1 MLKKYVPDTSLVTT
15 WDVAEKF
22 EKCPL
27 MVVYEFDNKHLI
39 YVGTKHNSRTNK
51 AKESFDAI
59 NYAFANFGIEC
70 VVTEVERACKNIDCL
85 YKQDMSE
92 LAYSAYVAKRKEI
105 PYIFADT
112 NIADWIQKFDEF
124 SHKRAIQLQT
134 MWILNDARK
143 YKLHFSKPD
152 TVELAF
158 ENVKYNLRQMGYDMT
173 LTLLE
178 FEQCCKDDF
187 GCVVSD
193 ENVSDILD
201 KLQNWAEPNIK
212 GNITNKLWAEI
223 NVYSRTPYML
233 EKIFKAIN
241 KYNTVLVT
249 MGAGHFE
256 EQRLV
261 LEKAFGQPFYI
272 DKFPHS
278 KQIGKI

>member
-1 MLKKYVPDTSLVTT
+1 
-15 WDVAEKF
+15 
-22 EKCPL
+22 
-27 MVVYEFDNKHLI
+27 
-39 YVGTKHNSRTNK
+39 
-51 AKESFDAI
+51 
-59 NYAFANFGIEC
+59 
-70 VVTEVERACKNIDCL
+70 
-85 YKQDMSE
+85 
-92 LAYSAYVAKRKEI
+92 
-105 PYIFADT
+105 
-112 NIADWIQKFDEF
+112 
-124 SHKRAIQLQT
+124 
-134 MWILNDARK
+134 
-143 YKLHFSKPD
+143 
-152 TVELAF
+152 
-158 ENVKYNLRQMGYDMT
+158 MGYDMT
-173 LTLLE
+173 LTPLE

-193 ENVSDILD
+193 KNVSDILD

-249 MGAGHFE
+249 MGAGHLE